1 MQHFVV
7 LKKHNKY
14 NYTNT
19 IIEGIKILEIW
30 YGHYHCIYLKYHIA
44 IYAIGYCTVEQW
56 W

>member
-19 IIEGIKILEIW
+19 IIEEIKTLEIR
-30 YGHYHCIYLKYHIA
+30 YGHYHCIY
-44 IYAIGYCTVEQW
+44 
-56 W
+56 